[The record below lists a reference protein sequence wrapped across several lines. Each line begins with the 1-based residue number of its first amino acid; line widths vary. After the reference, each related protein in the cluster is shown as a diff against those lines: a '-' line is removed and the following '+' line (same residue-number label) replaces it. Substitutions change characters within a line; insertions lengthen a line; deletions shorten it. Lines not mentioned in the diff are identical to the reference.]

1 MKGIHPP
8 LGLFAFPT
16 DRRRKRASKK
26 RNEEEEEKEGLP
38 SFFCK
43 FVIIRSPEKREE
55 EGPLLQEKPGRRGKE
70 GKGKKESIPPSLP
83 YPPKNRRRKRRVLTQ
98 DRLAHLLPSLAAGG
112 GGGGG
117 GGAWLK
123 EGTASS
129 SSSSSS
135 SSNATLFPLSSLS
148 FPSPREKKGE
158 FGGQTDQP
166 TDSLIFPLLRLLFPP
181 TLSFQLFSPILSW

>member
-55 EGPLLQEKPGRRGKE
+55 EEGPLLQEKPGRRGKG
-70 GKGKKESIPPSLP
+70 GKGKKRASLPPSLTH
-83 YPPKNRRRKRRVLTQ
+83 PKT
-98 DRLAHLLPSLAAGG
+98 GG
-112 GGGGG
+112 G
-117 GGAWLK
+117 
-123 EGTASS
+123 
-129 SSSSSS
+129 
-135 SSNATLFPLSSLS
+135 
-148 FPSPREKKGE
+148 RGE
-158 FGGQTDQP
+158 
-166 TDSLIFPLLRLLFPP
+166 S
-181 TLSFQLFSPILSW
+181 